1 MRNSKQTPDYH
12 VRPFPRMRRVVIDQA
27 WLAQRKHMIH
37 GLVEVDV
44 TTPRQAIRD
53 HQAATGER
61 LSFTAFLVSCLGHAV
76 DADTD
81 LQAYQDWRG
90 RLIVFDDVDVVTIVE
105 IVADGQSFP
114 LAHII
119 RAANRRSVREIHDEI
134 RAVQARPAASPS
146 LQHAH
151 AVDWFVRL
159 PAWMR
164 HLVYRAIS
172 KRPRVWKQLF
182 GTMVLTAVGMFGAGS
197 GWGLALTAH
206 TLGITVGGIS
216 AKSAVVDG
224 SVVTREYLSLT
235 VDFDHDIVDGAPA
248 ARFVQHFKELIERGD
263 GLVDAREGKSDR
275 AQPDAAS
282 TIFEISAQALPLCRN
297 GETLVPEHTA
307 R

>member
-1 MRNSKQTPDYH
+1 MRMFMRRPVMRNRKQTSDYH
-12 VRPFPRMRRVVIDQA
+12 VRPFPRMRRLVIDQA

-37 GLVEVDV
+37 GLIEVDV
-44 TTPRQAIRD
+44 TTARQAIRD

-61 LSFTAFLVSCLGHAV
+61 LSFTAFLIGCLGQAV
-76 DADTD
+76 GANKE

-105 IVADGQSFP
+105 IVADGRSFP
-114 LAHII
+114 LAHIV

-151 AVDWFVRL
+151 AVDAFVRL

-164 HLVYRAIS
+164 HLVEWAIG

-182 GTMVLTAVGMFGAGS
+182 GTLALSAVGMFGAGG
-197 GWGLALTAH
+197 GWGVALTAH
-206 TLGITVGGIS
+206 TLGVTVGGIS
-216 AKSAVVDG
+216 VRPAIVDG
-224 SVVTREYLSLT
+224 RVVAREYLSLT

-248 ARFVQHFKELIERGD
+248 ACFVQHLKELIERGD
-263 GLVDAREGKSDR
+263 GLIDVCERQSEE
-275 AQPDAAS
+275 AQPAAAS
-282 TIFEISAQALPLCRN
+282 ATFDMPVQALSV
-297 GETLVPEHTA
+297 EA
-307 R
+307 K